1 MNRPSLN
8 RDEMLAVIPRV
19 EKQIDIKSGLVQ
31 EYEDKTVE
39 EDKLQELKQVV
50 LTAQNDTKSPVF
62 SLHER

>member
-1 MNRPSLN
+1 
-8 RDEMLAVIPRV
+8 MLAVIPRV